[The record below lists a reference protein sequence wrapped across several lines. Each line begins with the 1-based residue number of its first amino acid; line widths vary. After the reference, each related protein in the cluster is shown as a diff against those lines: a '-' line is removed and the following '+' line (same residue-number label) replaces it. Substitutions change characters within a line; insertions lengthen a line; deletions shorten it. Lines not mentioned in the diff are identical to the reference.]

1 MKGAKILFLAS
12 WVIILVLSIGIGL
25 ISLTSLRIAYFSPQ
39 QDSLTPTMSLQ
50 QLEAI
55 GGKEAVEAAK
65 AIQGRRATAATWAL
79 GYALLAVLVTLFPYR
94 RGEKWAWWALLLS
107 LGLSQILS
115 AARVLVIGSKLGS
128 GAAVTILA
136 VLLLALLAGVPYI
149 FAKRDP
155 DEIKIE

>member
-12 WVIILVLSIGIGL
+12 WVMILLLSVSIGL
-25 ISLTSLRIAYFSPQ
+25 ISLNSLRLAYSSQQ
-39 QDSLTPTMSLQ
+39 QDSSTPSLSTQ

-65 AIQGRRATAATWAL
+65 AAQGRRATAATWAL
-79 GYALLAVLVTLFPYR
+79 GYALLAVLVALFPYR

-115 AARVLVIGSKLGS
+115 AARVVVLGSKLGS

-136 VLLLALLAGVPYI
+136 VLLLALLAGVPYM
-149 FAKRDP
+149 FVRRDP